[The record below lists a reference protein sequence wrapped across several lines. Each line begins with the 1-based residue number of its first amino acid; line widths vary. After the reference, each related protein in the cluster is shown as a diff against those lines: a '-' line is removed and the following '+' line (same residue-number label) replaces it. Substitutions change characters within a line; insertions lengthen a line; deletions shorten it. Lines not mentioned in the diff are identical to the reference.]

1 MTSFSTMTSFTIG
14 HNNDLKTGD
23 VTMADFLTRQI
34 PGLYAP
40 GNLAKVTLL
49 REKINNTKP
58 GITQHKLISSF
69 QVEEVLIG
77 NEQC

>member
-1 MTSFSTMTSFTIG
+1 MNTYTVYI
-14 HNNDLKTGD
+14 
-23 VTMADFLTRQI
+23 
-34 PGLYAP
+34 P

-69 QVEEVLIG
+69 QVEEVLIR
-77 NEQC
+77 ND

>member
-1 MTSFSTMTSFTIG
+1 MTWKLVTSQWQISFHARDKLRACMRLGS
-14 HNNDLKTGD
+14 
-23 VTMADFLTRQI
+23 
-34 PGLYAP
+34 
-40 GNLAKVTLL
+40 LAKVTLL